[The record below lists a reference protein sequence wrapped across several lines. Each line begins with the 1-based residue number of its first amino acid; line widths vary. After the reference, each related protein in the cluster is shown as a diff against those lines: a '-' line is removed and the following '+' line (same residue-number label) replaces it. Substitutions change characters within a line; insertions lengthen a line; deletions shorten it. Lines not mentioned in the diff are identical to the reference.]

1 LSAYPAAEKLDDARL
16 LPALDRLAVAEDDG
30 RLRRDA
36 AEAAIR
42 VREGR
47 SKPAELAL
55 LREELD
61 RLRAESQ
68 ALRERLD
75 ELTPLRP
82 SRSESSDAPV

>member
-1 LSAYPAAEKLDDARL
+1 MPT
-16 LPALDRLAVAEDDG
+16 
-30 RLRRDA
+30 
-36 AEAAIR
+36 
-42 VREGR
+42 
-47 SKPAELAL
+47 PAELAL